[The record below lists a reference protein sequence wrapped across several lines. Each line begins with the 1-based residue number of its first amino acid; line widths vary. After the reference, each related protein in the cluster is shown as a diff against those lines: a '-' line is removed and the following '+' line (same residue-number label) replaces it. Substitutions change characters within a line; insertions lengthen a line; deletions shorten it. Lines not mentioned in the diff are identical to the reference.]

1 MTQQK
6 TDPDLPMSVE
16 ESLVDVRVGGGWLRV
31 EGTECSHGCMGPLEE
46 GKNYLHYLHHS
57 FTSGQITGREPQPHL
72 LTGNW
77 IKDLLSMTLPI
88 RTRHSFT
95 FRLIEASISLLSFSI
110 RGSENYNHRKLTSDH
125 MEQSCLTQ

>member
-88 RTRHSFT
+88 RTRASFPLSQSL
-95 FRLIEASISLLSFSI
+95 RSGNYISLLSFSI
-110 RGSENYNHRKLTSDH
+110 RGHTD
-125 MEQSCLTQ
+125 